1 MNKWIIAVL
10 VLVSGFQ
17 ANDRNSSDIFIRVN
31 QAGYLP
37 NDIKIAV
44 LFTNAELS
52 GAEFNLVN
60 SVNNTI
66 VLAGPL
72 QGKSPGCENFSFCY
86 EIDFTDFH
94 QSGGYYLQVR
104 GRRSPE
110 FRIHESTYDG
120 MVDSLLLFFKVQ
132 RCGFTEPLLHK
143 PCHYFDATSV
153 ILDRAKL
160 DEQVD
165 VTGGWHDAG
174 DYTKFLNTTAYATYT
189 LLLAYQLNPIK
200 FTTDADQNE
209 IPDILDEAKIG
220 LDWLL
225 KLIYKNDRFIVQIQD
240 LRDHAQGWRLPE
252 NDKLLTD
259 RPAFVGIGKNL
270 IGIYSATMAL
280 AYRIWSNI
288 PGGYAFADN
297 CLTSAENMYSIHNDV
312 PDVDKSGSGGVYQDS
327 KFQGK
332 LALAAIELYLATGRQ
347 DYLKDAKRL
356 ADAAG
361 SDYWWSWGD
370 INAYAHYRIA
380 KIDTSFRKYLRDNLI
395 FFQKQMNQH
404 TFGEATRDTWGS
416 NSTIL
421 GVALQAILWKDL
433 TGEATFDTLAVI
445 QRDYI
450 LGRNQWGVSFIYNIG
465 TTFSKNFHSQVAWFN
480 GNRLPGAVAAGSISR
495 ARLAGYNIPYQS
507 PDIFEK
513 FQTDGAVYRDDRMDY
528 VTNEPTITANAT
540 AVFVMSYFSPPY

>member
-1 MNKWIIAVL
+1 M
-10 VLVSGFQ
+10 
-17 ANDRNSSDIFIRVN
+17 
-31 QAGYLP
+31 
-37 NDIKIAV
+37 
-44 LFTNAELS
+44 
-52 GAEFNLVN
+52 
-60 SVNNTI
+60 
-66 VLAGPL
+66 
-72 QGKSPGCENFSFCY
+72 
-86 EIDFTDFH
+86 
-94 QSGGYYLQVR
+94 QVR
-104 GRRSPE
+104 GSRSPE
-110 FRIHESTYDG
+110 FRIHESAYDSI
-120 MVDSLLLFFKVQ
+120 VDSLLLFFKVQ
-132 RCGFTEPLLHK
+132 RCGFTDPLLHE

-153 ILDRAKL
+153 ILDSARL
-160 DEQVD
+160 DEQLD

-209 IPDILDEAKIG
+209 IADILDEAKIG

-225 KLIYKNDRFIVQIQD
+225 KLIYKDTQFIVQIQD
-240 LRDHAQGWRLPE
+240 LRDHDQGWRLPE
-252 NDKLLTD
+252 NDRLLSD

-288 PGGYAFADN
+288 PGGYAFAEN

-312 PDVDKSGSGGVYQDS
+312 PDVDKSGTGAYQDS
-327 KFQGK
+327 KFEGK
-332 LALAAIELYLATGRQ
+332 MALAAIELYLATRREN
-347 DYLKDAKRL
+347 YLNEAKTF
-356 ADAAG
+356 AEAAG

-370 INAYAHYRIA
+370 INSYAHYRIA
-380 KIDTSFRKYLRDNLI
+380 KIDTSFRKYLRDNLV

-433 TGEATFDTLAVI
+433 TGETTFDTLAVI

-465 TTFSKNFHSQVAWFN
+465 TTFSRNFHSQVAWFN

-495 ARLAGYNIPYQS
+495 AKLAEYNLPFES
-507 PDIFEK
+507 PDRFEK
-513 FQTDGAVYRDDRMDY
+513 FQTNAAVYRDDRMDY

-540 AVFVMSYFSPPY
+540 AVFVMSYFASPY